1 MATDPYAA
9 PKARV
14 ADVPARTPDGNF
26 IPEGQS
32 VPAGNGWSWIGQ
44 AWNLNKPQRGTW
56 IGLFLVLVVIVI
68 VLSLIPFLGSL
79 LLALLTPVFYGGIM
93 LGCEA
98 QRKGEPLEVGHLFA
112 GFKTHTG
119 RLVAVGVFMLVAS
132 LVIFLVL
139 AVIFGFSMMSIT
151 MGGGEP
157 SPEPIRWG
165 MAGVLIAMLIMV
177 GLSIPIY
184 MAIWFSTPLIA
195 LNNFEVGAAL
205 KASFFACLKNILPFL
220 VWGVVMFVL
229 GILAS
234 IPLLLG
240 WLLLGPVLLA
250 SVYTAYRDIFYAG

>member
-9 PKARV
+9 PKAHV
-14 ADVPARTPDGNF
+14 ADVTIRTPDGSF
-26 IPEGQS
+26 IPEGRGVS
-32 VPAGNGWSWIGQ
+32 AGNGWSWIGQ
-44 AWNLNKPQRGTW
+44 AWELNRRQRGTW
-56 IGLFLVLVVIVI
+56 IGLFLVFVVIVL
-68 VLSLIPFLGSL
+68 VLSFIPFLGSL

-98 QRKGEPLEVGHLFA
+98 QRTGERLEVGHLFA

-119 RLVAVGVFMLVAS
+119 KLVAVGVFTLVAFI
-132 LVIFLVL
+132 VIFLVL
-139 AVIFGFSMMSIT
+139 AVIFGFSMMSIMT
-151 MGGGEP
+151 GGSEP
-157 SPEPIRWG
+157 SPEQIRTG

-184 MAIWFSTPLIA
+184 MAIWFSTPLIT

-220 VWGVVMFVL
+220 VWGAVMFVL

-234 IPLLLG
+234 VPLLLG